1 MFFGDFGDM
10 RGSQRREVDNTS
22 LYETLGVD
30 RNADTETIKKAYRKL
45 ALKSH
50 PDKGGDPE
58 KFKEITTAYEVLSD
72 PEKREK
78 YNKFGLEGISDEH
91 PGQAPDDI
99 FNMFFGGG
107 GRRRPTGPTKGENL
121 THKLRVTL
129 NDLYNGKTS
138 RLAVNRNTICE
149 ACNGK
154 GGKDGAE
161 VTCSSCRGQGVV
173 IQIHQLG
180 PGMIQQ
186 VQRPCSTCHG
196 QGKSIDPKKRCQT
209 CRGEKV
215 VKERKVLEI
224 HVEKGMKD
232 GDKITLRGEADQ
244 APNTTPGDVVFVVDQ
259 EDHNLFKRKG
269 NDLIIEKHLNLT
281 EALCGCRFLITHLD
295 NRVIKV
301 ETGRGEIIK
310 PNDVKMIT
318 GEGMPIRGSP
328 FNRGRLFILFK
339 IDFPADGSFNPQQ
352 IQELLRVLGSPP
364 TLQLTGHEEEVL
376 MSEANL
382 KDFGQGNN
390 QHNGNYHDE
399 DDNEDSRQQRVQC
412 AQG

>member
-138 RLAVNRNTICE
+138 RLAVNRNT
-149 ACNGK
+149 
-154 GGKDGAE
+154 
-161 VTCSSCRGQGVV
+161 
-173 IQIHQLG
+173 
-180 PGMIQQ
+180 M
-186 VQRPCSTCHG
+186 
-196 QGKSIDPKKRCQT
+196 
-209 CRGEKV
+209 
-215 VKERKVLEI
+215 
-224 HVEKGMKD
+224 
-232 GDKITLRGEADQ
+232 
-244 APNTTPGDVVFVVDQ
+244 
-259 EDHNLFKRKG
+259 
-269 NDLIIEKHLNLT
+269 
-281 EALCGCRFLITHLD
+281 
-295 NRVIKV
+295 
-301 ETGRGEIIK
+301 
-310 PNDVKMIT
+310 
-318 GEGMPIRGSP
+318 
-328 FNRGRLFILFK
+328 
-339 IDFPADGSFNPQQ
+339 
-352 IQELLRVLGSPP
+352 
-364 TLQLTGHEEEVL
+364 
-376 MSEANL
+376 
-382 KDFGQGNN
+382 
-390 QHNGNYHDE
+390 
-399 DDNEDSRQQRVQC
+399 
-412 AQG
+412 